1 MSIDGYRLST
11 SAASREHV
19 DGNWHL
25 SKFLAS
31 AALFMMYEGSDSMM
45 GFRIMSKYNDTT
57 YVTQPILAQIGRT
70 GGVFPGMNGGGHGY
84 GIGSF

>member
-1 MSIDGYRLST
+1 
-11 SAASREHV
+11 
-19 DGNWHL
+19 
-25 SKFLAS
+25 
-31 AALFMMYEGSDSMM
+31 MYEGSDSIM

-70 GGVFPGMNGGGHGY
+70 GEVFPGMNGKGHGY

>member
-1 MSIDGYRLST
+1 M
-11 SAASREHV
+11 SAASSEHV
-19 DGNWHL
+19 DGKRHL
-25 SKFLAS
+25 SRCLAS
-31 AALFMMYEGSDSMM
+31 AALFIIYEGSDSMM
-45 GFRIMSKYNDTT
+45 GFKIMSRYMETT